1 MKLKRIFA
9 FLLVISCLASCLI
22 FSTSAADP
30 DFAVLGASMRIT
42 GVQGLRFIGK
52 IANNGAVNLTT
63 GESANFGIIL
73 IPKSVLADNSVE
85 IGVNTESVKIVP
97 AKNLL
102 IENTVTSAG
111 LAYNSGYYYFSAVL
125 TGIPEE
131 FYGTEIVARAYI
143 NNGGNYI
150 YSGQITRSVQY
161 VAAGIAENE
170 NAPDDQ
176 KEFAENILAIYE
188 EKGIDM
194 LLPFTAFWDPNAS
207 FDTSNC
213 LQNTY
218 HKLTVDKQL
227 NVGYIGGSVTVGVG
241 IGSEGN
247 VSMQTRRNTLSWRGL
262 TTNWLRTNFP
272 HAQINEI
279 YAAIGGSGSNFG
291 AFRAIDNLHLK
302 DDSAKPDLL
311 FVDFAVN
318 DQYDGTSAN
327 DVKTYMETIVRTV
340 NQYAPYCDIIFVYVT
355 DSTRLAYTD
364 SSHYPTLAAQHEVAQ
379 KYGIKEIY
387 VGKLTCEKYNITSS
401 TAWTNSGLFYDT
413 VHPVVAGY
421 AEYGAFV
428 AEVLQA
434 ELINKNLNPHLYSQK
449 TLPSAS
455 YGALTAPARYFFNGA
470 SGKTTFTLTENKSS
484 LDEYGSLSATAAGA
498 KVKFTFK
505 GTGLQLWTYART
517 EASTIKVTVDGTS
530 TNYTIQ
536 RGGSDGNKAYVLATG
551 LSNTTHTVTI
561 ESVSVSST
569 SGKEL
574 TLRALM
580 VYGDTAFTGVTF
592 QSVS

>member
-9 FLLVISCLASCLI
+9 FLLVVSCLASCLI
-22 FSTSAADP
+22 FSTAALEP
-30 DFAVLGASMRIT
+30 DLSVVGASMRIT
-42 GVQGLRFIGK
+42 GQQGLRFIGK
-52 IANNGAVNLTT
+52 VANNGAVNLTT
-63 GESANFGIIL
+63 GESANFGIVL
-73 IPKSVLADNSVE
+73 IPKSTLPDLATE
-85 IGVNTESVKIVP
+85 IDVHTESARIVP

-102 IENTVTSAG
+102 IENTVIAAG
-111 LAYNSGYYYFSAVL
+111 LSYESGYLYFSAVL
-125 TGIPEE
+125 IGIPEE
-131 FYGTEIVARAYI
+131 FYGADIVARAYI

-150 YSGQITRSVQY
+150 YSGQITRSVQF
-161 VAAGIAENE
+161 VAAGIAENA
-170 NAPDDQ
+170 NAPADQ
-176 KEFAENILAIYE
+176 KEYAENVLAIYE

-194 LLPFTAFWDPNAS
+194 LLPLTALWDPNAS
-207 FDTSNC
+207 FDTSNS

-218 HKLTVDKQL
+218 HKLTVDKKL
-227 NVGYIGGSVTVGVG
+227 NVGYLGGSVTVGVG

-262 TTNWLRTNFP
+262 TNNWLRTNFP
-272 HAQINEI
+272 HAEINEV

-291 AFRAIDNLHLK
+291 AFRAIDNLRLK
-302 DDSAKPDLL
+302 DNSSKPDLL
-311 FVDFAVN
+311 FIDFAVN
-318 DQYDGTSAN
+318 DQYDGTSVN
-327 DVKTYMETIVRTV
+327 DIKTYMETIVRTV

-364 SSHYPTLAAQHEVAQ
+364 SSHFPTLAAQHEVAQ
-379 KYGIKEIY
+379 KYGIQEIY
-387 VGKLTCEKYNITSS
+387 VGKLTCEKYNITSAS
-401 TAWTNSGLFYDT
+401 AWENSGLFYDT

-428 AEVLQA
+428 AEALQA
-434 ELINKNLNPHLYSQK
+434 ELITKNLNPHLYSTK
-449 TLPSAS
+449 ILPSAS
-455 YGALTAPARYFFNGA
+455 YGALTAPARYFFNA
-470 SGKTTFTLTENKSS
+470 ANGKTTFTLSENKSS
-484 LDEYGSLSATAAGA
+484 LDEYGSLKTSAAGA
-498 KVKFTFK
+498 KVSFTFK

-536 RGGSDGNKAYVLATG
+536 RGGSDGNKAYVLASG

-561 ESVSVSST
+561 ESVSASST

-580 VYGDTAFTGVTF
+580 IYGDTSFTGVTF